1 MFVYKDFVLRE
12 ILAVMNEVLSTK
24 VCQILSQVEKDYF
37 RFMETELVEWVS
49 LMLQVG
55 AFQSY
60 SSIVSPNEATKAQE
74 GMNYLQLQKRYM
86 KAFMRVH
93 AHTSSQGGSRQVIS
107 VIDSDFDEDDE
118 YQQCEIDEIF
128 SISPA
133 PEELWNRDEF
143 ESDQDQDDHRFTQQ
157 KLRDPLDED
166 EDDEE
171 GTVYKAF
178 FKGDSE

>member
-1 MFVYKDFVLRE
+1 
-12 ILAVMNEVLSTK
+12 
-24 VCQILSQVEKDYF
+24 
-37 RFMETELVEWVS
+37 
-49 LMLQVG
+49 
-55 AFQSY
+55 
-60 SSIVSPNEATKAQE
+60 
-74 GMNYLQLQKRYM
+74 M

-157 KLRDPLDED
+157 KLRDPLDDD